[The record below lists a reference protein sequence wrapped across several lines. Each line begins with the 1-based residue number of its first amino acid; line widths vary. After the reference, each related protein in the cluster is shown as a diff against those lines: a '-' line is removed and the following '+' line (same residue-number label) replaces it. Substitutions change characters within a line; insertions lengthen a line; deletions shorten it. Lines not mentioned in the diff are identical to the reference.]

1 MTESN
6 ESQSGWVPLEGSGVW
21 VPAAGPSA
29 SQGGPGWPV
38 PAGTGEDAG
47 FPPRPGP
54 GVGSFGPPPPPPPS
68 GWWGVTPP
76 AGDGPVPPKR
86 RGRAWPVAVAA
97 GALGLAAFAGVGIGH
112 GLWPDRVAA
121 ASSGSA
127 NTGSG
132 NTGSGS
138 NGSSSGQSP
147 FNSGGSYGESP
158 FGSNGSGDFPFG
170 SGGSS
175 SGSPFDPGNSSGGGT
190 GNSGSTGSS
199 GGPADTS
206 AIAAKVSPALVDVN
220 STFGYQNAQGAG
232 TGIVLTSN
240 GEILTNNH
248 VINGATKISVT
259 DIGNGRTYSATVV
272 GYDDAHDLAVLQLQ
286 GASGLQTA
294 HLGDSSK
301 AAVGEAVVAIGN
313 AGGTGGTPSDA
324 GGSITALDQ
333 SITAGDDLSGAS
345 EQLSGLI
352 QVNANI
358 QPGDSGGSL
367 VNAAGQVIGID
378 TAASQGFSLQTSGTE
393 GYAIPINEAQAL
405 AQQIEAG
412 KGSST
417 THIGPTALLGV
428 ELSSS
433 GQNSYG
439 GSLGGGSGNAPS
451 GSGAAISSVVSGGP
465 AAQAGLA
472 AGDTITSLDGQSVAS
487 ATSIA
492 AVLVPHHPGDHVQ
505 IAWVDSSGQS
515 HTATIDLGS
524 GPPA

>member
-1 MTESN
+1 
-6 ESQSGWVPLEGSGVW
+6 L
-21 VPAAGPSA
+21 PS
-29 SQGGPGWPV
+29 
-38 PAGTGEDAG
+38 
-47 FPPRPGP
+47 
-54 GVGSFGPPPPPPPS
+54 
-68 GWWGVTPP
+68 
-76 AGDGPVPPKR
+76 
-86 RGRAWPVAVAA
+86 
-97 GALGLAAFAGVGIGH
+97 
-112 GLWPDRVAA
+112 
-121 ASSGSA
+121 
-127 NTGSG
+127 
-132 NTGSGS
+132 
-138 NGSSSGQSP
+138 
-147 FNSGGSYGESP
+147 NSGGSP
-158 FGSNGSGDFPFG
+158 FGSYGSGDSPFG
-170 SGGSS
+170 SGGS
-175 SGSPFDPGNSSGGGT
+175 PFDPGSSSGGGT
-190 GNSGSTGSS
+190 GNSGGTGNNGSTNNS

-206 AIAAKVSPALVDVN
+206 AIAAKVSPALVDIN
-220 STFGYQNAQGAG
+220 STFGYQSAQGAG

-272 GYDDAHDLAVLQLQ
+272 GYDDAHDIAVLQLQ

-294 HLGDSSK
+294 KLGDSST

-333 SITAGDDLSGAS
+333 SITASDDLSGAS
-345 EQLSGLI
+345 EQLSGLM

-393 GYAIPINEAQAL
+393 GYAIPINEARTL

-412 KGSST
+412 TGSST

-428 ELSSS
+428 ELSTS
-433 GQNSYG
+433 GQNSN
-439 GSLGGGSGNAPS
+439 GSLFGGGSAGGNGQSA
-451 GSGAAISSVVSGGP
+451 SGAVISRVVSGGP

-472 AGDTITSLDGQSVAS
+472 AGDTITSVDGQSVDS
-487 ATSIA
+487 PTSVA

-505 IAWVDSSGQS
+505 IGWVDSSGQS
-515 HTATIDLGS
+515 HTGTIDLGS